1 MSSGDTPFVLLLSWR
16 DVVYFVPFFL
26 SEGRTTSH
34 PAADKHLQW
43 VQSMAE
49 FTHLHLHTDYS
60 LLDGACDVDKLV
72 ERVSQIGQRS
82 VAMTDHGNIY
92 GAVHF
97 FDAAKK
103 KGVKPIL
110 GCELY
115 VCKNED
121 HRADPTGDKYNH
133 LLVLAQNEE
142 GYRNLI
148 RITSEA
154 SVHGFYKKPRVSKAY
169 LARHAEG
176 LIGFSGCLSGELC
189 EHLLA
194 GEYEAARATAAQY
207 RDIFGRE
214 NFYLEIQDQGL
225 IQEKQIHKDLFRLER
240 ELEIPLVA
248 TNDSHYLCEDDHK
261 PHDVMLCVQT
271 GAKVQDA
278 NRFRFDA
285 DQFYVKTAE
294 EMERLFPDRL
304 DILGRTQEIAECCN
318 LKLNKVDNPFPE
330 FAVPAGHTIDSYFEE
345 ICRAGYR
352 KRLETSIRHLRARGL
367 LRSELHE
374 YEARLEREIS
384 IIKQMKYAGYFLI
397 VWDFIRY
404 AREQG
409 IPVGPGRGSAAGSLV
424 AYVMEITNVDP
435 LQNALLFE
443 RFLNP
448 ERVSMPDIDVDFCM
462 NRRGEVIDYVT
473 RKYGRE
479 QVAQIIT
486 FNTMAAKAAIKDCGR
501 AMDMPYGD
509 VDRIAKLI
517 PATIGVT
524 IDKALEEQ
532 PELRKIYD
540 NDAQIRELI
549 DTAKKLEGLVRG
561 SGVHAAGVVIAPR
574 PLTELV
580 PIAKTKNDEI
590 VTAYD
595 MKAVEKMGLLKM
607 DFLGLTTLTVIT
619 DALKLIQ
626 QNRGEALDIETIP
639 LDDKPT
645 YEKVFHRALTSGVFQ
660 FESGG
665 MRDVLRRYK
674 PESIEDLTALNALY
688 RPGPIQGGMIDDFI
702 ERKWGRRKVEYLLPE
717 LESLLKETLG
727 VIVYQEQVMQI
738 ANKLASYSL
747 GEADLLRR
755 AMGKKDPA
763 EMAKQRARFMDGAAG
778 LGLPKEPAG
787 EISDQMEKFAGY
799 GFNKSHSAAYALL
812 AYQTAYLKTHYPV
825 EFMAALLTSEIS
837 KPENV
842 VKYIQE
848 CREMGIA
855 VEPPDV
861 RCSGAHFTPSGEA
874 IRFGLTAIKNVGAN
888 AIESILTARRSLEAE
903 GKSFTSFW
911 EFCEHVDLRLMNKRV
926 IESLIKAGALDSM
939 GSRAQL
945 TAAIDKAIE
954 RAQKAQRDAAQGQH
968 GLFGLFNEQTAPG
981 RGVDDLPRVAEWEEN
996 ERLSAEKEVLG
1007 FFVSGHPLD
1016 KYAEKLRN
1024 LSGVVSVADA
1034 LEMKPPAAPRWG
1046 QQRDPASEI
1055 SIAGVLVGM
1064 RSAKSRRND
1073 KMYAQG
1079 QIEDATGKIEVIC
1092 FAKDYERLAEQL
1104 KTEAAVLLRGTL
1116 IGDEDSAPKL
1126 AIEGLQPL
1134 DEVEI
1139 KLPRAVRIRAD
1150 VERLNEERMQAVRM
1164 RLSAAPGPGK
1174 VMIHLKKNDHFEVV
1188 VEPRNASVAADRAW
1202 IESIEEILGRGSVQ
1216 VLV

>member
-1 MSSGDTPFVLLLSWR
+1 
-16 DVVYFVPFFL
+16 
-26 SEGRTTSH
+26 
-34 PAADKHLQW
+34 
-43 VQSMAE
+43 MAE

-72 ERVSQIGQRS
+72 DRVASIGQKS

-115 VCKNED
+115 VCKKED
-121 HRADPTGDKYNH
+121 HRADPSGDDYNH
-133 LLVLAQNEE
+133 LLVLAENEE

-154 SVHGFYKKPRVSKAY
+154 SVHGFYKKPRVSKQF
-169 LARHAEG
+169 LAAHAKG
-176 LIGFSGCLSGELC
+176 LVGFSGCLSGEFC
-189 EHLLA
+189 EKLMADDYA
-194 GEYEAARATAAQY
+194 GARATALQY
-207 RDIFGRE
+207 QDIFGRG

-225 IQEKQIHKDLFRLER
+225 EQEKRIHADMFKLER
-240 ELEIPLVA
+240 ELDIPLVA
-248 TNDSHYLCEDDHK
+248 TNDSHYLCEDDHTS
-261 PHDVMLCVQT
+261 HDVMLCVQT
-271 GAKVQDA
+271 GSKVQDA
-278 NRFRFDA
+278 KRMRFDG
-285 DQFYVKTAE
+285 DQFYVKSAD
-294 EMERLFPDRL
+294 EMGRLFPDRL
-304 DILGRTQEIAECCN
+304 DLLSRTQQIAERCN

-330 FAVPAGHTIDSYFEE
+330 FAVPAGHSIDSYFEE
-345 ICRAGYR
+345 ICREGHK
-352 KRLETSIRHLRARGL
+352 KRLATAIHHLESRGQLRHP
-367 LRSELHE
+367 LHE
-374 YEARLEREIS
+374 YEARLQREID
-384 IIKQMKYAGYFLI
+384 IIKQMKYSGYFLI
-397 VWDFIRY
+397 VWDFIRH

-448 ERVSMPDIDVDFCM
+448 ERISMPDIDVDFCM
-462 NRRGEVIDYVT
+462 NRRGEVIEYVT

-517 PATIGVT
+517 PATIGIT

-532 PELRKIYD
+532 PELAKIYSSD
-540 NDAQIRELI
+540 SQIRALI

-574 PLTELV
+574 ELTELV

-595 MKAVEKMGLLKM
+595 MKAIEKMGLLKM

-619 DALKLIQ
+619 DALKLIEE
-626 QNRGEALDIETIP
+626 NSGVLLDIETIP
-639 LDDKPT
+639 LDDKAT
-645 YEKVFHRALTSGVFQ
+645 YEKIFHKALTSGIFQ

-674 PESIEDLTALNALY
+674 PDTIEDLTALNALY

-702 ERKWGRRKVEYLLPE
+702 ERKWGRRKVEYMLPDLEALLR
-717 LESLLKETLG
+717 ETLG

-738 ANKLASYSL
+738 ANVLASYSL

-763 EMAKQRARFMDGAAG
+763 EMAKQRDRFMEGAVK
-778 LGLPKEPAG
+778 LGHPRDISI
-787 EISDQMEKFAGY
+787 EIFDQMEKFAGY

-848 CREMGIA
+848 CREMGIG
-855 VEPPDV
+855 VEPPDI
-861 RCSGAHFTPSGEA
+861 RLSGAHFTPSGDA
-874 IRFGLTAIKNVGAN
+874 IRFGLTAIKNVGGN
-888 AIESILTARRSLEAE
+888 AIESILAVRRELEAE
-903 GKSFTSFW
+903 GRSFTTFW
-911 EFCEHVDLRLMNKRV
+911 EFCEKVDLRLLNKRV
-926 IESLIKAGALDSM
+926 LESLIKAGAFDSM
-939 GSRAQL
+939 GSRSQL
-945 TAAIDKAIE
+945 ASIVDRAIE
-954 RAQKAQRDAAQGQH
+954 RGQKAQKDAAQGQH
-968 GLFGLFNEQTAPG
+968 GLFGLFHDDGPKDRYAS
-981 RGVDDLPRVAEWEEN
+981 DLPRVAEWEEH
-996 ERLSAEKEVLG
+996 ERLNAEKEVLG

-1016 KYAEKLRN
+1016 RYAEKLRN
-1024 LSGVVSVADA
+1024 LSNVVSTAVA

-1046 QQRDPASEI
+1046 QQREPADEI

-1064 RSAKSRRND
+1064 RSAKSKRND

-1079 QIEDATGKIEVIC
+1079 YLEDATGKIEVIC
-1092 FAKDYERLAEQL
+1092 FAKDYERLANEL

-1116 IGDEDSAPKL
+1116 IGEEDSAPKL
-1126 AIEGLQPL
+1126 AISGLQAL
-1134 DEVEI
+1134 DDVQVR
-1139 KLPRAVRIRAD
+1139 LPGGVRL
-1150 VERLNEERMQAVRM
+1150 RLNLELASEEL
-1164 RLSAAPGPGK
+1164 LSTLKTKIESAPGPGK
-1174 VMIHLKKNDHFEVV
+1174 LMMHLQEKGQFEVIL
-1188 VEPRNASVAADRAW
+1188 EPEGMSVAADRGW
-1202 IESIEEILGRGSVQ
+1202 VESVEELLGRGAVQ
-1216 VLV
+1216 VLS